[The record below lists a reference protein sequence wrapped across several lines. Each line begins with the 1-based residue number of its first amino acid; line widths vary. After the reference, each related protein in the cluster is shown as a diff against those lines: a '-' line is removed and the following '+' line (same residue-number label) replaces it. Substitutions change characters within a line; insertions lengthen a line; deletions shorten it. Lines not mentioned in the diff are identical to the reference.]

1 MKLLDEH
8 NCKEKTTLSRT
19 QRHRLMAAG
28 LFPKKI
34 EITPGRTAWIEE
46 EIDDWIAARVAASRG
61 REGGSGPTGCPA
73 TRAAGSLGGEGGAA

>member
-8 NCKEKTTLSRT
+8 DCKAKTTLSRS

-34 EITPGRTAWIEE
+34 EITPGRTAWLESD
-46 EIDDWIAARVAASRG
+46 IDAWIAARVAASRA
-61 REGGSGPTGCPA
+61 REGW
-73 TRAAGSLGGEGGAA
+73 AA